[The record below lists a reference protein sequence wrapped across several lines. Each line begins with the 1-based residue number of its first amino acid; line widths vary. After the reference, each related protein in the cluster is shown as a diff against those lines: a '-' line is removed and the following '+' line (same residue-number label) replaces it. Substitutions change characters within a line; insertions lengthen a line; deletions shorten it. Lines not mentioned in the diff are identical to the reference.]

1 MVLVFVRHKSFT
13 KMRMN
18 LWVNCTISELGYVMQ
33 NFVSYLRSIVP
44 MPIEIMI
51 LDGYRYAIK
60 APSSL
65 VYEDNRRT
73 EKRLL
78 KNKRIKSFNGWHLCK
93 DLYYKFAIVEFVK
106 NVA

>member
-1 MVLVFVRHKSFT
+1 
-13 KMRMN
+13 
-18 LWVNCTISELGYVMQ
+18 MQ
-33 NFVSYLRSIVP
+33 NFVSYLRSIVR
-44 MPIEIMI
+44 MPLARMI
-51 LDGYRYAIK
+51 LDDYRYEKK

-65 VYEDNRRT
+65 VYEDNKRT

-93 DLYYKFAIVEFVK
+93 DLYHKFAIIEFVK

>member
-1 MVLVFVRHKSFT
+1 
-13 KMRMN
+13 
-18 LWVNCTISELGYVMQ
+18 MQ
-33 NFVSYLRSIVP
+33 NFVSYLRAIVP
-44 MPIEIMI
+44 MPIDIMI

-65 VYEDNRRT
+65 VYEDNKRT

-93 DLYYKFAIVEFVK
+93 DLYHKFAIVEFAK